1 LSIFS
6 RCVCCVEPTS
16 TAQSKALSRR
26 SLLLQGAATLGAAA
40 CAALA
45 SSPAAF
51 AQARVIDALAPA
63 AKPRII
69 DVHHHLAPPGYVSEL
84 ARRHLNEPVLERWSP
99 AQSIEEMDRSGIA
112 TSITSITNPGV
123 WFGDDAAAVALARAC
138 NEYAARLVADHRG
151 RFGMFAVLPLPDID
165 GSLREIEYGL
175 DVLKADGVCLM
186 TSYGDKW
193 LGDKAFAPV
202 MDELNRRKAVVYTH
216 PNLPDCCRNLIAEV
230 PRAVIEFQT
239 DTTRTIASILFS
251 GTAARC
257 PDVRFVFSHGGGTMP
272 YLIERFTR
280 LPQTNKNAAANVPD
294 GVVAMLGRFY
304 YDVAQVSNAV
314 AMAALT
320 KVVPSTQIVFGTDFP
335 FRTAADQMRGLQ
347 AAGLSESDLRRI
359 EFENALVLLPRLRAG

>member
-6 RCVCCVEPTS
+6 RCVCCVERAS
-16 TAQSKALSRR
+16 SVESKALSRR
-26 SLLLQGAATLGAAA
+26 SLLKQGAAAFGAAA
-40 CAALA
+40 LTAPAV
-45 SSPAAF
+45 SRAAF
-51 AQARVIDALAPA
+51 AQARIIDARPPA
-63 AKPRII
+63 AKPGII

-84 ARRHLNEPVLERWSP
+84 ARRRLNEPVLERWSP
-99 AQSIEEMDRSGIA
+99 EQSVEEMDRAGIA
-112 TSITSITNPGV
+112 TAVTSITNPGV
-123 WFGDDAAAVALARAC
+123 WFGDDRAAVALARVC
-138 NEYAARLVADHRG
+138 NDYAARLVADYDG
-151 RFGMFAVLPLPDID
+151 RFAMFAVLPLPNVD

-257 PDVRFVFSHGGGTMP
+257 PDIRFIFSHGGGTMP
-272 YLIERFTR
+272 YLIERFAR
-280 LPQTNKNAAANVPD
+280 LPQTNKNAAAAVPD
-294 GVVAMLGRFY
+294 GVLPMLARFY
-304 YDVAQVSNAV
+304 YDVAQVSNPV

-320 KVVPSTQIVFGTDFP
+320 QVVPNTQVLFGTDFP
-335 FRTAADQMRGLQ
+335 FRTAQDQMRGLM
-347 AAGLSESDLRRI
+347 ASGLSENDMRRI
-359 EFENALVLLPRLRAG
+359 GFENALALLPRLRAG

>member
-1 LSIFS
+1 LSILS
-6 RCVCCVEPTS
+6 RCVCCVEPPLR
-16 TAQSKALSRR
+16 AQGPALSRR
-26 SLLLQGAATLGAAA
+26 GLLRRGAAAFGAAA
-40 CAALA
+40 CGTTWAAALA
-45 SSPAAF
+45 QSPATG
-51 AQARVIDALAPA
+51 APP
-63 AKPRII
+63 AKPSII
-69 DVHHHLAPPGYVSEL
+69 DVHHHLGPPAYVSEL
-84 ARRHLNEPVLERWSP
+84 ARRRLNEPVLERWTP
-99 AQSIEEMDRSGIA
+99 AQSIEEMDQAGIA

-138 NEYAARLVADHRG
+138 NEYAARLVADHRD
-151 RFGMFAVLPLPDID
+151 RFGMFAILPLPDVE

-193 LGDKAFAPV
+193 LGDRAFAPV

-239 DTTRTIASILFS
+239 DTTRTIASLLFS

-257 PDVRFVFSHGGGTMP
+257 SDIRFVFSHGGGTMP
-272 YLIERFTR
+272 YLIERFVR
-280 LPQTNKNAAANVPD
+280 LPQNNRNAAANVPD
-294 GVVAMLGRFY
+294 GVVNMLGRFY
-304 YDVAQVSNAV
+304 YDVAQVSNAA

-320 KVVPSTQIVFGTDFP
+320 KVVPTTQIVFGTDFP

-347 AAGLSESDLRRI
+347 ASGLGADDLRKI
-359 EFENALVLLPRLRAG
+359 EFENARTLLPRLRAG